1 MKVFF
6 QVMIKLSYISQV
18 ENGQKL
24 TLHSQ
29 LPIERGT
36 AEVPWLNEQNNK
48 RYIDNQS
55 GKNIRCPWIPNR
67 CSLFPRPAQLSVTCI
82 MEKWGESGI
91 FPLFRTAS
99 NEKMGGA
106 WE

>member
-6 QVMIKLSYISQV
+6 QVMIKLSYISQA

-29 LPIERGT
+29 LPIEWGT
-36 AEVPWLNEQNNK
+36 EVPWLNEQNNK
-48 RYIDNQS
+48 GYIDNQS
-55 GKNIRCPWIPNR
+55 GKNIGCPWIPNR
-67 CSLFPRPAQLSVTCI
+67 CSLIPRPAQLSVTRI
-82 MEKWGESGI
+82 MEKCRDSGI

-99 NEKMGGA
+99 NEKMGRA